1 MAWIT
6 AQQAA
11 DEFGLHINSV
21 YRVCRRLPITAK
33 RKRGGRREVLRQ
45 VFAKHTVSLTP
56 NRPEPNT
63 QTPPTDAPTG
73 PQTAPDPDPYDQMAA
88 GELLHEIR
96 SRIADK
102 DAEIARLIDRVN
114 RLEEINLEK
123 DRIIG
128 TMALSQGTP
137 RKNLTVFEEAHVEDE
152 PPAPDPRPAD
162 PQAEPRADL
171 VAWLKAVRA
180 AQA

>member
-56 NRPEPNT
+56 NRHEPNT
-63 QTPPTDAPTG
+63 QTPPPEAARG
-73 PQTAPDPDPYDQMAA
+73 RQTAPDPDPYDHMAA
-88 GELLHEIR
+88 DELLREIR
-96 SRIADK
+96 ARIADK

-123 DRIIG
+123 DRIIA
-128 TMALSQGTP
+128 TMALGQGTP
-137 RKNLTVFEEAHVEDE
+137 RKNLAVFEAAHVEDE
-152 PPAPDPRPAD
+152 APAPDP
-162 PQAEPRADL
+162 QAEGEPRADL
-171 VAWLKAVRA
+171 VAWLKAVKA